1 MSMSIYNA
9 FTRAIKAAPH
19 DLDKHLT
26 RINTYHID
34 GALTDGEREEL
45 ITLARQLAQPQ
56 LELAAEVQQL
66 WAAVGELR
74 EELAAIKAGG
84 GVQDGVDELDIPEY
98 TKPTGAHDAYY
109 AGAVV
114 RWQGKVYECVA
125 PEGVACV
132 WSPEVMPG
140 YWAEVTLAE
149 EDVTEPDE
157 GVISDV

>member
-1 MSMSIYNA
+1 MKSIFEKVIQRGSY
-9 FTRAIKAAPH
+9 
-19 DLDKHLT
+19 DLNGLLK
-26 RINTYHID
+26 RIDEYHVE
-34 GALTDGEREEL
+34 GKLTDEERAHL
-45 ITLARQLAQPQ
+45 IAAARGDARPQ

-74 EELAAIKAGG
+74 AELAAIKAGG

-98 TKPTGAHDAYY
+98 TEPTGAHDAYY

-114 RWQGKVYECVA
+114 RWQGQVYECVA

-140 YWAEVTLAE
+140 YWAEVTITE

-157 GVISDV
+157 EVTGDA

>member
-26 RINTYHID
+26 RITAYHID
-34 GALTDGEREEL
+34 GALTDAEREEL
-45 ITLARQLAQPQ
+45 ITLARQQAQPQ

-66 WAAVGELR
+66 WASVGELR
-74 EELAAIKAGG
+74 KELAAIKAGG

-98 TKPTGAHDAYY
+98 TQPTGAHDAYY

-140 YWAEVTLAE
+140 YWAEVIVEEPE
-149 EDVTEPDE
+149 EDVPGEEASGDA
-157 GVISDV
+157 

>member
-9 FTRAIKAAPH
+9 FTRAIKSAPH

-66 WAAVGELR
+66 GAAVGELR
-74 EELAAIKAGG
+74 KDFAAIKAGG
-84 GVQDGVDELDIPEY
+84 GVQDGVDELDVPEY
-98 TKPTGAHDAYY
+98 TQPTGAHDAYY

-114 RWQGKVYECVA
+114 RWQGNVYECVA

-140 YWAEVTLAE
+140 YWAEVKLAE